1 MIILKQLIIPSL
13 TIPDVSK
20 PVIKREP
27 VISIVETPS
36 FEYNDS
42 YNNNEEYDLSKDIE
56 ELFKDAGM
64 KTNISAIIT
73 NLKIFSEK
81 LRDNPSVLLFREKE
95 VK

>member
-1 MIILKQLIIPSL
+1 MIS
-13 TIPDVSK
+13 DVIGTNEENITKS
-20 PVIKREP
+20 
-27 VISIVETPS
+27 ISNV
-36 FEYNDS
+36 NDS
-42 YNNNEEYDLSKDIE
+42 LSHINSITKDLASVINDVE
-56 ELFKDAGM
+56 NGNGTAGALFKDAGM